1 MNNINEYGL
10 EIKIIE
16 ASTLY
21 EYNIGVRNRYESK
34 RSIFPTSLLLD
45 FLVDNGLRNNGEST
59 RDIICLEFNYGTR
72 SYEEEMLHLKKLLE
86 KTENDTEIPSD
97 IKESKIEN
105 INNIIKI
112 SKENKDKFKKLTK
125 EELREELYK
134 NGISITYENK
144 NRNGVIKNV
153 ETIHYKMLYRST
165 GKAKKGSCMF
175 IRDKLYKRTKTF
187 LHMGKQDLLKDKP
200 MIVEC
205 MSYVPLIASSI
216 VGRIKINPK
225 EILILKDI
233 DSFFTRDIIS
243 VETDEEKHCK
253 AIKKFDYTLK
263 NTIFDGQG
271 LIDSSIFPKWGN
283 GYILLRQ
290 HFCKFA
296 SFCANIQ
303 EFFKDYFGDEYETA
317 TVKDMFGNEH
327 FVKNIKV
334 ITTDNAMKWIKFP
347 VTYEEWCKAVNNCN
361 NNFGIVK
368 TAHES
373 KLGNYQRMSYQMV
386 NSLSLKGM
394 KSVMKDSKDY
404 IMRLKED
411 KDFFLEYLDKNKNFS
426 NDFEVLV
433 ELCKWNKD
441 FHRTDYFKDRK
452 RVIIDNYI
460 RQLKTGKLVQN
471 AENLVIVGSPYAM
484 LLYGATGNPDII
496 KEDKTLVKEKGT
508 IQCYTERFD
517 FDERLAFFRSP
528 FNSKNNLTYLHNAN
542 SDLIKKYF
550 KLGRCVVAVN
560 MIETDFQDRNNGSDQ
575 DSDSGYTT
583 NQKYIVEHAKKCY
596 YEYPTIVNNIPKQ
609 SKVYRDCMEDYALID
624 NGLANS
630 ALAIG
635 TSSNLAQIAQT
646 YSYNFDDEKYDN
658 YACILAVIA
667 QVAIDSAKRSFD
679 IDVNE
684 EIDRLRKDMDIEE
697 NGLPYFWATI
707 RRDGVNVKKINR
719 HLDCPM
725 NRLEELNFP
734 YASNRN
740 KKIKMEDILIPHELD
755 LNRKKAKK
763 VEEFIE
769 KYAKQLS
776 IFNRTQNFVLN
787 NNDLYVLLVV
797 DFERLVEDLRE
808 LTISKSNCGLFYYL
822 IDRAFRIDTRTK
834 NKAKRGTLDSKLNKN
849 KSILMSILWKLNP
862 DALLMCFKQSD
873 EEESVIDVEE
883 E

>member
-1 MNNINEYGL
+1 
-10 EIKIIE
+10 
-16 ASTLY
+16 
-21 EYNIGVRNRYESK
+21 
-34 RSIFPTSLLLD
+34 
-45 FLVDNGLRNNGEST
+45 
-59 RDIICLEFNYGTR
+59 
-72 SYEEEMLHLKKLLE
+72 
-86 KTENDTEIPSD
+86 
-97 IKESKIEN
+97 
-105 INNIIKI
+105 
-112 SKENKDKFKKLTK
+112 
-125 EELREELYK
+125 
-134 NGISITYENK
+134 
-144 NRNGVIKNV
+144 
-153 ETIHYKMLYRST
+153 
-165 GKAKKGSCMF
+165 
-175 IRDKLYKRTKTF
+175 
-187 LHMGKQDLLKDKP
+187 
-200 MIVEC
+200 
-205 MSYVPLIASSI
+205 
-216 VGRIKINPK
+216 
-225 EILILKDI
+225 
-233 DSFFTRDIIS
+233 
-243 VETDEEKHCK
+243 
-253 AIKKFDYTLK
+253 
-263 NTIFDGQG
+263 
-271 LIDSSIFPKWGN
+271 
-283 GYILLRQ
+283 
-290 HFCKFA
+290 
-296 SFCANIQ
+296 
-303 EFFKDYFGDEYETA
+303 
-317 TVKDMFGNEH
+317 
-327 FVKNIKV
+327 
-334 ITTDNAMKWIKFP
+334 
-347 VTYEEWCKAVNNCN
+347 
-361 NNFGIVK
+361 
-368 TAHES
+368 
-373 KLGNYQRMSYQMV
+373 
-386 NSLSLKGM
+386 
-394 KSVMKDSKDY
+394 
-404 IMRLKED
+404 MRLKED

-441 FHRTDYFKDRK
+441 FYRTDYFKDRK

-508 IQCYTERFD
+508 IQCYTERFK

-528 FNSKNNLTYLHNAN
+528 FNSKNNLTYLHNVD

-787 NNDLYVLLVV
+787 NNDLYVLLIV

-822 IDRAFRIDTRTK
+822 IDRAFRVETRTK
-834 NKAKRGTLDSKLNKN
+834 NKAKRGTLDSQLNKN
-849 KSILMSILWKLNP
+849 KSILMSILWKMNP
-862 DALLMCFKQSD
+862 QALLMCFKQSD

-883 E
+883 

>member
-1 MNNINEYGL
+1 
-10 EIKIIE
+10 
-16 ASTLY
+16 
-21 EYNIGVRNRYESK
+21 
-34 RSIFPTSLLLD
+34 
-45 FLVDNGLRNNGEST
+45 
-59 RDIICLEFNYGTR
+59 
-72 SYEEEMLHLKKLLE
+72 MLHLKKLLE

-144 NRNGVIKNV
+144 NRNGVIKKV

-187 LHMGKQDLLKDKP
+187 LHMGKQDLLKKKP

-205 MSYVPLIASSI
+205 MSYIPLVASSI
-216 VGRIKINPK
+216 VDRIKINPK

-303 EFFKDYFGDEYETA
+303 DFFKDYFGDAYETA

-347 VTYEEWCKAVNNCN
+347 VSYEEWCKAVNNCN

-394 KSVMKDSKDY
+394 KSVMKESKDY

-426 NDFEVLV
+426 NDFEVLL

-452 RVIIDNYI
+452 RVIIDNHI

-528 FNSKNNLTYLHNAN
+528 FNSKNNLTYLHNVD

-550 KLGRCVVAVN
+550 KLGRCVIAVN

-575 DSDSGYTT
+575 DSDTGYTT

-734 YASNRN
+734 YARNRN

-787 NNDLYVLLVV
+787 NSDLYILLIV

-808 LTISKSNCGLFYYL
+808 LTISKTNCGLFYYL
-822 IDRAFRIDTRTK
+822 IDRAFRIETRTK
-834 NKAKRGTLDSKLNKN
+834 NRAKKGTLDSQLNKN
-849 KSILMSILWKLNP
+849 KSILMSILWKMNP
-862 DALLMCFKQSD
+862 QALLMCFKQSD

-883 E
+883 K